1 MKKTRS
7 GGVESE
13 LAADRFLDF
22 TKFAA
27 KFFGEQLEGV
37 TSLKALGDFDSR
49 NPRAYDDR
57 STKGDGWLDRNDARS
72 LDRDSLTR

>member
-13 LAADRFLDF
+13 FAADRFLDF

-27 KFFGEQLEGV
+27 VFFSEQLEGV
-37 TSLKALGDFDSR
+37 TSLETLGDFDSR
-49 NPRAYDDR
+49 NP
-57 STKGDGWLDRNDARS
+57 
-72 LDRDSLTR
+72 